1 MDPVKARQTLE
12 RREHALAEKNLSLW
26 RRATDDA
33 ERILRKIVADYAPL
47 RVWQWGSLLEP
58 DMFREGSDIDFA
70 VEGVPDAPT
79 WFRLLGDAMDLTD
92 FPLDIVQL
100 EKIAPEFADMIRM
113 KGKVVYER

>member
-1 MDPVKARQTLE
+1 MDTIKARQTLE
-12 RREHALAEKNLSLW
+12 RRERELVAENHVLW
-26 RRATDDA
+26 KRASADA
-33 ERILRKIVADYAPL
+33 ERILEKITAGYDLV
-47 RVWQWGSLLEP
+47 RVWQWGSVLEP
-58 DMFREGSDIDFA
+58 EMFRKGSDIDFA

-100 EKIAPEFADMIRM
+100 EKIAPEFADIIRM